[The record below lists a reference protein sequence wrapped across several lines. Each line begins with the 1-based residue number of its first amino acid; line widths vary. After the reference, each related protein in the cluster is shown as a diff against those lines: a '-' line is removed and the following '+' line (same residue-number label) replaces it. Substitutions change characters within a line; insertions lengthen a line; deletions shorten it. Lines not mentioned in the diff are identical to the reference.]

1 MIESR
6 KTDESVDAG
15 GWDDHLIKSLR
26 AARRIVVKLGTN
38 VVADSNGSVSLE
50 RVTPVIASIAA
61 LRRAGRQVV
70 LVSSGAVGLGAG
82 KLGINRSRLNDV
94 VMRQACAA
102 VGQSLLMRSYEQL
115 FESEGLNVA
124 QVLLTE
130 GDFKDR
136 RRYTNLQR
144 SMDKLLKL
152 GVIPIVNENDTVSV
166 AELEYQEAPSS
177 RVFGDNDRLAALV
190 MSKLE
195 ADVLV
200 LLTSIDGLCV
210 NPGKP
215 GMRRIPLVTE
225 ITPWIAGLA
234 TGPAAGG
241 RGGMK
246 TKLEA
251 ASIAMKAGGV
261 AVIADG
267 RAGDTITRIFAGE
280 ETGTAFVPRIRMR
293 GKQRWIMYAAEIKG
307 RIIVNEG
314 ARAAIAAGRA
324 SLLASGVV
332 GIEEAFEPKDVVG
345 IVDSEG
351 REFARGIVNCTST
364 EANRLI
370 DPGSSAP
377 REDRST
383 GERSRTRV
391 LVGRD
396 NIVLLEK

>member
-1 MIESR
+1 M
-6 KTDESVDAG
+6 
-15 GWDDHLIKSLR
+15 R
-26 AARRIVVKLGTN
+26 A
-38 VVADSNGSVSLE
+38 
-50 RVTPVIASIAA
+50 
-61 LRRAGRQVV
+61 
-70 LVSSGAVGLGAG
+70 
-82 KLGINRSRLNDV
+82 
-94 VMRQACAA
+94 
-102 VGQSLLMRSYEQL
+102 YEQL
-115 FESEGLNVA
+115 FESQGLNVA

-130 GDFKDR
+130 ADFKDR

-152 GVIPIVNENDTVSV
+152 GVIPVVNENDTVSV

-200 LLTSIDGLCV
+200 LLTSIDGLCI

-215 GMRRIPLVTE
+215 GMKRIPLVTE
-225 ITPWIAGLA
+225 ITPWITGLA

-267 RAGDTITRIFAGE
+267 RAGDTITRLFAGE
-280 ETGTAFVPRIRMR
+280 EIGTAFVPRIRMR
-293 GKQRWIMYAAEIKG
+293 GKQRWIMYAAESKG

-324 SLLASGVV
+324 SLLASGVI

-345 IVDSEG
+345 IVDSKG
-351 REFARGIVNCTST
+351 REFARGIVNCAST
-364 EANRLI
+364 EASRLI
-370 DPGSSAP
+370 IPEP
-377 REDRST
+377 PVQREDRPA
-383 GERSRTRV
+383 GERAKSRV

-396 NIVLLEK
+396 NIVLVEK